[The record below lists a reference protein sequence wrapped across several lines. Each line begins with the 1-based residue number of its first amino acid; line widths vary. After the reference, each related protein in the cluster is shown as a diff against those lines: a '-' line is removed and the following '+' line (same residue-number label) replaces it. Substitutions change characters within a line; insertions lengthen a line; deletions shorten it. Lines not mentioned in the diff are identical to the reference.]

1 MKKIEIF
8 CTVGPRSL
16 NKNFLKFSDKNVDL
30 LRINMS
36 HVNLKSIESIVKK
49 IRKFTKTPICLDT
62 EGAQI
67 RTKIKKIKKF
77 NVGNRLHINFNE
89 KKYNFYPENII
100 KKFEKNDSRIK
111 IVNVKNNEA
120 FWGNRKYALTLG
132 IKSAKYEQLL
142 FTDANCM
149 PSSREWIKEMS
160 LLFSE
165 SKSIILGFVTYPSKK
180 YSFLNTLIRF
190 EKLLSTIHYFS
201 YAKLKSPYMADGKNL
216 AYKKSDFFRVNG
228 FINHIK
234 INSGH
239 DNLFIRDASTS
250 SNTTI
255 ALSPNSHI
263 ISETPNTLREW
274 FYQKKNHIKTTSHY
288 KLKHKL
294 LIGLYNSSKLLF
306 LFLIPFILIFK
317 TNSYSLII
325 ILSYISFN
333 YLIIGYCAKKLHETS
348 LIYLLPFLELFLVLF
363 QFAIFITNSISKPTH
378 WK

>member
-1 MKKIEIF
+1 MIITVLFYIFVVTAVVQFCYHFSFLPFLFHKTSKKS
-8 CTVGPRSL
+8 P
-16 NKNFLKFSDKNVDL
+16 NKNLPVSVIVYAKNEAYNLSKLIPL
-30 LRINMS
+30 LQQQKYEIYEMVLINDASNDETLEEM
-36 HVNLKSIESIVKK
+36 
-49 IRKFTKTPICLDT
+49 
-62 EGAQI
+62 
-67 RTKIKKIKKF
+67 
-77 NVGNRLHINFNE
+77 
-89 KKYNFYPENII
+89 

-142 FTDANCM
+142 LTDANCM

-255 ALSPNSHI
+255 ALSPKSHV